1 MSKAITKAALGVAM
15 VIAAIPTTSAFAQ
28 VPVRDDATL
37 SQATKTAE
45 NTAQIMSSNSDILQT
60 VNKTLAAVTGNRSTA
75 EIAGTALGNG
85 FSMGNAPDFSSLL
98 QGQMAWGNLGS
109 FGNTAATILNGLNLV
124 KSLSGRSSGSG
135 MTRGD
140 KAYQGLVNT
149 ATALTASIAGTQ
161 SAAAIDSLPGC
172 AVTDRHGHRHQGID
186 RPEFA
191 GPDADGSDR
200 QRARR
205 RRQRRQCGA
214 ERRTDAAARRR
225 SRHLGVHDLRPVQS
239 VVHRQLKANEEEQAS
254 HEEQSASRHSRRGDG
269 GFCRLAGMRQP

>member
-1 MSKAITKAALGVAM
+1 MSKMIMRTTLV
-15 VIAAIPTTSAFAQ
+15 AAISSVAIPVASAYAE

-45 NTAQIMSSNSDILQT
+45 NTAHIMSSNSDILQT

-75 EIAGTALGNG
+75 EIAGTALGSG

-109 FGNTAATILNGLNLV
+109 FGNTAARILNGLNLV
-124 KSLSGRSSGSG
+124 KSLSGQLSGSG

-161 SAAAIDSLPGC
+161 NA
-172 AVTDRHGHRHQGID
+172 TQ
-186 RPEFA
+186 
-191 GPDADGSDR
+191 
-200 QRARR
+200 QRSTAF
-205 RRQRRQCGA
+205 Q
-214 ERRTDAAARRR
+214 
-225 SRHLGVHDLRPVQS
+225 SVQS
-239 VVHRQLKANEEEQAS
+239 QIGTATDIKGSIDQNSQVQTQTAQTVNELVGAVNAGNAALNAEQMRQLAAEAATSEFMTYDPSKASFIGN
-254 HEEQSASRHSRRGDG
+254 
-269 GFCRLAGMRQP
+269 

>member
-1 MSKAITKAALGVAM
+1 MSKTIMKTALA
-15 VIAAIPTTSAFAQ
+15 AAIASMAIPVAGAYAE

-75 EIAGTALGNG
+75 EIAGTALGSG

-124 KSLSGRSSGSG
+124 KSLSGQVSSSG

-161 SAAAIDSLPGC
+161 SATQQRSTAF
-172 AVTDRHGHRHQGID
+172 QG
-186 RPEFA
+186 
-191 GPDADGSDR
+191 
-200 QRARR
+200 
-205 RRQRRQCGA
+205 
-214 ERRTDAAARRR
+214 
-225 SRHLGVHDLRPVQS
+225 VQS
-239 VVHRQLKANEEEQAS
+239 QIGTATDIKGSIDQNSQVQTQTAQTVNELVGAVNAGNAALNAEQMRQLAAEAATSEFMTYDPAKASFVGN
-254 HEEQSASRHSRRGDG
+254 
-269 GFCRLAGMRQP
+269 